1 MNPPMV
7 VVNTLAK
14 TEIRAF
20 WKDSNLFFYITNGA
34 SMFNFMQQEKYES
47 NIAIWN
53 QSIQV

>member
-47 NIAIWN
+47 NIAI
-53 QSIQV
+53 